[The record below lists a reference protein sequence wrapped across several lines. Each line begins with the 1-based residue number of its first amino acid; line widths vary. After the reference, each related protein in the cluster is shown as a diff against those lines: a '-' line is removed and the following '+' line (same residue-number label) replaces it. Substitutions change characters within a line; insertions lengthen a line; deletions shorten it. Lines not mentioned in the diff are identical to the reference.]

1 MAAPTT
7 SSRVSSSDS
16 GSSSDQRSWRAS
28 QCINQGLKCRYGRGV
43 GLAIDQR
50 RAKMALEGCDHLAGL
65 GVEDPCG
72 LHPVA
77 IEGEHGFGRPHGRAF
92 LLMDEERR
100 ADERRGFGT

>member
-1 MAAPTT
+1 MAAPSA
-7 SSRVSSSDS
+7 SSRVSSPDS
-16 GSSSDQRSWRAS
+16 GSSSDRRSWRAS

-65 GVEDPCG
+65 AVEDPCD

-77 IEGEHGFGRPHGRAF
+77 IEGEHGLERPHGRTF
-92 LLMDEERR
+92 LLMSEYRR
-100 ADERRGFGT
+100 ADEG